1 MGVEPTPGYA
11 PDQSPDQTVKLDRAI
26 VLRDPSFPS
35 RFGRY
40 HVTARIGVGGF
51 ATVYSAVD
59 PGLDAPVAI
68 KVLAENHAADVEVRR
83 RFVAEARVARKVG
96 SERLIG
102 VFDIGET
109 EDGRPYV
116 VMELADGGT
125 LRSRINRLGG
135 PADRAALSR
144 LVTELGA
151 CLEAIHA
158 RGVVHRDI
166 KPTNLLLR
174 SNRADQP
181 APPAGGLIGPG
192 ERLVLADFGLARDI
206 SAGASSMTLGGGTAG
221 YMAPEQA
228 DPAGRAD
235 HRADLYAATVVV
247 AEVATGRHPERL
259 DLATAPVTDEL
270 RAALEAGLAIDRTQ
284 RPASAGAWRDRLVSA
299 LAGEASTGLLVPE
312 SDTEVFPPG
321 TWLGG
326 GSGTSAAPGDP
337 TTAVDTRRPRTE
349 VQAPWPYNRDR
360 YDDDW
365 AGVPAGV
372 TAEGG
377 AGGPDRDRP
386 TLVPIDEIQPR
397 TFVHPPDGSPPPPPP
412 NLPLSPAFRRPP
424 PAPAGPGPSTSAPAA
439 TPAPTPTPTP
449 TPTAAP
455 APTVAVPHLPPP
467 VGPAQP
473 APVVVAHPPPA
484 ARTAPAPQLL
494 PSDVRI
500 QPMPAMAPPRPGPA
514 TQPLPTSMP
523 ASAPPP
529 NAVPPQP
536 LLTPPGA
543 EPAVPGPQP
552 GSPEAEIRSRQ
563 HLKTAERLAKL
574 EAREQRR
581 IQRRRRRRRRFVR
594 VSNLVRALIR
604 AALGAVSAFVA
615 TTVYLSLR
623 LGQSPEAFGPR
634 AQGAVRAAVLLGC
647 LIGLVAFPWPRRL
660 KQ

>member
-125 LRSRINRLGG
+125 LRSRINRLAG
-135 PADRAALSR
+135 PADRSALSR
-144 LVTELGA
+144 LVEELGA

-174 SNRADQP
+174 SDRADQP

-235 HRADLYAATVVV
+235 YRADLYAATVVV

-270 RAALEAGLAIDRTQ
+270 RAALEAGLAIDRAT

-299 LAGEASTGLLVPE
+299 LAGEAATGLLEVE
-312 SDTEVFPPG
+312 SDTHVFPPG

-326 GSGTSAAPGDP
+326 EPATGAAAADP
-337 TTAVDTRRPRTE
+337 ATAVQHRRPRTE
-349 VQAPWPYNRDR
+349 IQAPWPYNRDHF
-360 YDDDW
+360 DDDW

-372 TAEGG
+372 TTEGE
-377 AGGPDRDRP
+377 AGDRDRP
-386 TLVPIDEIQPR
+386 TLVPIDEIQPL
-397 TFVHPPDGSPPPPPP
+397 TFVHPPPDGSPPPPPP
-412 NLPLSPAFRRPP
+412 NLPLSPGFRRPP
-424 PAPAGPGPSTSAPAA
+424 PAPAGPRPSTAAPAA
-439 TPAPTPTPTP
+439 TPAPPT
-449 TPTAAP
+449 
-455 APTVAVPHLPPP
+455 TVAVPHLPPP
-467 VGPAQP
+467 VVPTQP
-473 APVVVAHPPPA
+473 APVVRAQPPPA
-484 ARTAPAPQLL
+484 ARTQPLPTALPPNTVPQIAV
-494 PSDVRI
+494 PPI
-500 QPMPAMAPPRPGPA
+500 AMAPPPQP
-514 TQPLPTSMP
+514 QPLVT
-523 ASAPPP
+523 
-529 NAVPPQP
+529 PPQP
-536 LLTPPGA
+536 QPLVTPPAG

-563 HLKTAERLAKL
+563 HLRTAERLAKL

-581 IQRRRRRRRRFVR
+581 IQRHRRRRRRFVR
-594 VSNLVRALIR
+594 VANLVRALIR

-634 AQGAVRAAVLLGC
+634 AQGAVRAAALLGC

-660 KQ
+660 RE